1 MRFELTPVGTVTS
14 GRADHGNSDHWGDV
28 FSVVTI
34 DPDRFGAGALTGL
47 EAFSHAEVLYLF
59 DRLPERDDY
68 ATPRPGRGRDDL
80 PAVGVF
86 CDRGPRR
93 PNRIGA
99 TICGVVEISGN
110 TLTVRGLDAVIGSP
124 VLDIK
129 PVMRQF
135 LPEQI
140 VQPEWVD
147 RLMAEYFLG
156 GTTD

>member
-1 MRFELTPVGTVTS
+1 MPYDVMPIGTVTS

-28 FSVVTI
+28 LSVVTV
-34 DPDRFGAGALTGL
+34 DPDRLGAGALPGL
-47 EAFSHAEVLYLF
+47 EEFSHAEILLHF

-68 ATPRPGRGRDDL
+68 STPQPSRGRDDL
-80 PAVGVF
+80 PPVGVF

-99 TICGVVEISGN
+99 TICRIVEVSGN
-110 TLTVRGLDAVIGSP
+110 TLTVRGLDAVSGSP

-135 LPEQI
+135 LPCET

-147 RLMAEYFLG
+147 RLMGEYFLG
-156 GTTD
+156 GQLD